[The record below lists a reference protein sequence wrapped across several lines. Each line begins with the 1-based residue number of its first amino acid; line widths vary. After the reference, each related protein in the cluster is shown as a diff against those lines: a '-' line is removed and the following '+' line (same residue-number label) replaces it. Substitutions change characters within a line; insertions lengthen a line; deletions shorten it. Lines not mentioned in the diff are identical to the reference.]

1 MAKKAQKEVLV
12 ETEKKETKKI
22 VKKAAPKKEAV
33 KKAPVKKAASQK
45 EVVKKTQV
53 KKVEAKVA
61 VEKKVVEKK
70 VEKVEKTEVVEETKT
85 SPKAGY
91 RSEVTV
97 EQLFEAGSHF
107 GHVIKKWNPKM
118 RKYLWGNMNGIHI
131 FDLEK
136 TVANL
141 NEACEVIQK
150 AASAGKRI
158 VIVGTKRQARPIVE
172 AMAKKVG
179 IPYMTQRWL
188 GGLITNWRQV
198 KQTIDRLNSL
208 RLKRE
213 QGQLKKFTK
222 KEQVLFDK
230 EISRLER
237 IVGGLANLKDVP
249 ELVLVID
256 THKEKLVV
264 KEASS
269 RGVTVIGMVDSNANP
284 DLVDY
289 VIPMN
294 DDSTKGLEIVIGEM
308 ERAMLSGQKELKK

>member
-269 RGVTVIGMVDSNANP
+269 RGVTVVGMVDSNANP

-294 DDSTKGLEIVIGEM
+294 DDATKGLEIVISEFEKAIING
-308 ERAMLSGQKELKK
+308 KKDKV

>member
-61 VEKKVVEKK
+61 VEKKVVEK
-70 VEKVEKTEVVEETKT
+70 KVEKTEVVEETKT

>member
-1 MAKKAQKEVLV
+1 MAKKAEEKVLVKAEGTKTKKVVKSAAPKKEVV
-12 ETEKKETKKI
+12 
-22 VKKAAPKKEAV
+22 VKAAPSKKEAV
-33 KKAPVKKAASQK
+33 KKTP
-45 EVVKKTQV
+45 V
-53 KKVEAKVA
+53 KKVEVKEAKEVKEVIKA
-61 VEKKVVEKK
+61 
-70 VEKVEKTEVVEETKT
+70 EVVVAAEEVKET
-85 SPKAGY
+85 PKGGY

-97 EQLFEAGSHF
+97 EQLFEAGAHF
-107 GHVIKKWNPKM
+107 GHVVKKWNPKM
-118 RKYLWGNMNGIHI
+118 RKYLWGEKNGIHI

-136 TVANL
+136 TVKNL
-141 NEACEVIQK
+141 GEACDVLQK
-150 AASAGKRI
+150 AASTGKRI

-172 AMAKKVG
+172 EMAKRVG

-208 RLKRE
+208 RLKKE

-230 EISRLER
+230 EIARLDR
-237 IVGGLANLKDVP
+237 VVGGLSNLKEVP
-249 ELVLVID
+249 EIVIVID

-269 RGVTVIGMVDSNANP
+269 RGVTVVGLVDSNSNP

-289 VIPMN
+289 LIPMN
-294 DDSTKGLEIVIGEM
+294 DDATKGLEIVIGEM
-308 ERAMLSGQKELKK
+308 EKALTSGQKELKK

>member
-33 KKAPVKKAASQK
+33 KKAPVKKAAPQK

-53 KKVEAKVA
+53 EKVEAKVA
-61 VEKKVVEKK
+61 VEKK